1 MSSGDETKLGRHAG
15 ALVSLLRSAAG
26 SSLSL
31 VRTSRAASVCLAK
44 GKTFKK
50 RLTTAM
56 FFRNLRNIR
65 KDHGINII
73 AYFFSKIRRT
83 SFFNKEHKKSVFH
96 WLQCQ
101 SQIMGGSILGPALT
115 DMFLY
120 ANTNSQIWSHCINAI
135 AYLWYCR
142 HASDGDAFFS
152 PY

>member
-1 MSSGDETKLGRHAG
+1 MSSGDGTKLGRHAG

-83 SFFNKEHKKSVFH
+83 SFFNKEHKKECFPLASMSKSNHGWKHFRSCTDGHVS
-96 WLQCQ
+96 LRQYKQ
-101 SQIMGGSILGPALT
+101 SNMESLHKCNRLLMVLPT
-115 DMFLY
+115 
-120 ANTNSQIWSHCINAI
+120 CE
-135 AYLWYCR
+135 
-142 HASDGDAFFS
+142 
-152 PY
+152 